1 MGIEHNRELSAKL
14 ASLISNASVES
25 VMERQP
31 ARWRPAAWQDHWR
44 ARRLPHPQVLDE
56 LQQEYA
62 THGTIRRSFVFT
74 YHDRT
79 PVELFIAVMA
89 WGLGPDNRGP
99 AKIGKILDLS
109 DAAEAIEAVVKSV
122 RQDGAVAGYSK
133 YYSGHKLPQLDVA
146 FITKLLYY
154 AGYQEERRPRPLI
167 YDNLVATA
175 IVRLPD
181 APLLP
186 SIRGKGQSQG
196 VRAVLL
202 LGREDGGGL
211 PNRADRPGVGS
222 LQPRRA
228 DKRRTP
234 RIRTAAGQGQP
245 AVQD

>member
-62 THGTIRRSFVFT
+62 THGAIRRSFVFT

-186 SIRGKGQSQG
+186 SIGER
-196 VRAVLL
+196 VRAKAYE
-202 LGREDGGGL
+202 RYCCWAE
-211 PNRADRPGVGS
+211 
-222 LQPRRA
+222 
-228 DKRRTP
+228 K
-234 RIRTAAGQGQP
+234 TAADCRTEPTVLEWALFSLGGQIRDELR
-245 AVQD
+245 A

>member
-1 MGIEHNRELSAKL
+1 
-14 ASLISNASVES
+14 
-25 VMERQP
+25 
-31 ARWRPAAWQDHWR
+31 
-44 ARRLPHPQVLDE
+44 
-56 LQQEYA
+56 
-62 THGTIRRSFVFT
+62 
-74 YHDRT
+74 
-79 PVELFIAVMA
+79 MA
-89 WGLGPDNRGP
+89 WGLGPDNRSP

-186 SIRGKGQSQG
+186 SIGER
-196 VRAVLL
+196 VRAKAYE
-202 LGREDGGGL
+202 RYCCWAE
-211 PNRADRPGVGS
+211 
-222 LQPRRA
+222 
-228 DKRRTP
+228 K
-234 RIRTAAGQGQP
+234 TAADYRTEPTVLEWALFSLGGQIRDELR
-245 AVQD
+245 A

>member
-31 ARWRPAAWQDHWR
+31 ARRRPAAWQDHWR

-133 YYSGHKLPQLDVA
+133 HYAGDKLPQLDVA

-186 SIRGKGQSQG
+186 SIGER
-196 VRAVLL
+196 VRAKAYE
-202 LGREDGGGL
+202 RYCCWAE
-211 PNRADRPGVGS
+211 
-222 LQPRRA
+222 
-228 DKRRTP
+228 K
-234 RIRTAAGQGQP
+234 TAADYRTEPTVLEWALFSLGGQIRDELR
-245 AVQD
+245 A

>member
-1 MGIEHNRELSAKL
+1 MSMGIEHNRELSAKL

-186 SIRGKGQSQG
+186 SIGER
-196 VRAVLL
+196 VRAKVYE
-202 LGREDGGGL
+202 RYCCWAE
-211 PNRADRPGVGS
+211 
-222 LQPRRA
+222 
-228 DKRRTP
+228 K
-234 RIRTAAGQGQP
+234 TAADYRTEPTVLEWALFSLGGQIRDELR
-245 AVQD
+245 A

>member
-89 WGLGPDNRGP
+89 WVLGQTTGVRPR
-99 AKIGKILDLS
+99 
-109 DAAEAIEAVVKSV
+109 SV
-122 RQDGAVAGYSK
+122 RYWTSRMPPRQS
-133 YYSGHKLPQLDVA
+133 
-146 FITKLLYY
+146 
-154 AGYQEERRPRPLI
+154 RPL
-167 YDNLVATA
+167 
-175 IVRLPD
+175 
-181 APLLP
+181 
-186 SIRGKGQSQG
+186 
-196 VRAVLL
+196 
-202 LGREDGGGL
+202 
-211 PNRADRPGVGS
+211 
-222 LQPRRA
+222 
-228 DKRRTP
+228 
-234 RIRTAAGQGQP
+234 
-245 AVQD
+245 